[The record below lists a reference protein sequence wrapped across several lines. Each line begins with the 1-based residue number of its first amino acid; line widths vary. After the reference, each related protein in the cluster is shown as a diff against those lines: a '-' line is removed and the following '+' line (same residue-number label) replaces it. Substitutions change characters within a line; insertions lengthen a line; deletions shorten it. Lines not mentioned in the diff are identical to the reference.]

1 MTPSRSSAAQARW
14 TQRFRPPYTLG
25 ILYMQVGRLDEAV
38 VELKKAVALRPEN
51 GDAWAILGSTLKQ
64 DSRLE
69 EARDALEKAIP
80 LMPSQPGPLVTLA
93 AVLAEQ
99 ASAAASAADASQ
111 AAGDQQ
117 KDDQQRNLVSELRS
131 QATECRRQAAEL
143 SRAAVNRQKASFAL
157 NAGNQLLL
165 RGQIA
170 DAVARY
176 QESIAADATFAEAHS
191 QLAVAFARQGRADNA
206 ATERAKAKDLAPA
219 R

>member
-1 MTPSRSSAAQARW
+1 
-14 TQRFRPPYTLG
+14 
-25 ILYMQVGRLDEAV
+25 
-38 VELKKAVALRPEN
+38 VALRPEN

-80 LMPSQPGPLVTLA
+80 LLPGQPGPRVTLA

-99 ASAAASAADASQ
+99 AGAAASAADASE

-117 KDDQQRNLVSELRS
+117 KADQQRNQVKELRS
-131 QATECRRQAAEL
+131 QAAEYRRQAADL

-176 QESIAADATFAEAHS
+176 QESIAADPTFADAHS
-191 QLAVAFARQGRADNA
+191 QLAIAYERQGRADDA
-206 ATERAKAKDLAPA
+206 AAERVKAKDLVPA

>member
-25 ILYMQVGRLDEAV
+25 ILYMQVGRRDEAV

-80 LMPSQPGPLVTLA
+80 LMPGQPGPLITLA
-93 AVLAEQ
+93 AVLSEQ
-99 ASAAASAADASQ
+99 ASAAASAAEASQ
-111 AAGDQQ
+111 AAGNQQ
-117 KDDQQRNLVSELRS
+117 KADQQRNQVRELRS
-131 QATECRRQAAEL
+131 QATERRHQAAEL

-176 QESIAADATFAEAHS
+176 QESIAADPTFADAHS
-191 QLAVAFARQGRADNA
+191 QLAVAFDRQGRADDA
-206 ATERAKAKDLAPA
+206 LAERVKAKDLASA